1 MSIEVTW
8 LGHSTVVLD
17 LDGVRIVADPLLQR
31 HAGILRRR
39 GQTQERAAWHGAD
52 AILLSHLH
60 HDHAEDSAHSGS
72 SVASGD
78 HGAGERRLGDPEG
91 VRRRWPV

>member
-39 GQTQERAAWHGAD
+39 GQTPERAAWHGAD

-60 HDHAEDSAHSGS
+60 HDHAELAQSGS
-72 SVASGD
+72 SVISGD
-78 HGAGERRLGDPEG
+78 HGTGERRLGDPEG
-91 VRRRWPV
+91 VRGRRSR